1 MKEIKLRCS
10 VPAGHRRFQTWTGTE
25 PSSTGRVSIRYSD
38 QARLTLGVGD
48 DPPRAEQHRHRENHR
63 PPPRPRRRRHSD
75 SRAKRAP
82 PPHRRMGRAGPPS
95 ETVPTDLPRRRPPP
109 GLLSSRVTTSSSSFL
124 PLSLFSH
131 SVTNG
136 GDIFFFFCPSFFS
149 PRRILRSWR
158 WSSAGCA
165 RVYVCICPDSRPRNV
180 LLLLRAT
187 DGTIAYARGAR

>member
-1 MKEIKLRCS
+1 
-10 VPAGHRRFQTWTGTE
+10 
-25 PSSTGRVSIRYSD
+25 
-38 QARLTLGVGD
+38 
-48 DPPRAEQHRHRENHR
+48 
-63 PPPRPRRRRHSD
+63 
-75 SRAKRAP
+75 
-82 PPHRRMGRAGPPS
+82 MGRAGPPS